1 MRQFLLIFMLLAGI
15 RLTYAVD
22 VDVREGYNSQNNDW
36 GRSAS
41 SSEIFRF
48 SGRFQY
54 QVFERVYDG
63 DTVLLSNGS
72 KVRLLSSNT
81 PEIESPHR
89 SGSPGGEEARLWLK
103 EAVEGKKVY
112 LEEDV

>member
-1 MRQFLLIFMLLAGI
+1 MRSMSMFVKA
-15 RLTYAVD
+15 TT
-22 VDVREGYNSQNNDW
+22 VRTMIGVVLD
-36 GRSAS
+36 RA
-41 SSEIFRF
+41 RKF

-89 SGSPGGEEARLWLK
+89 SGEPGGEEARLWLK
-103 EAVEGKKVY
+103 DAVEGKKVY

>member
-15 RLTYAVD
+15 GLTYAVD

-89 SGSPGGEEARLWLK
+89 SGEPGGEEARLWLK

-112 LEEDV
+112 LEVDV